1 MLGSAQPENKTIVVA
16 EDEPKIAQ
24 VLVDYLSNAGFQSH
38 WIDNGNDVVDYIKDQ
53 SPSLLLLD
61 IMLPGKD
68 GMTICRELRSF
79 SEIPIV
85 MITAKIEEIDRLLG
99 LELGADDYICKPFS
113 PREVVARI
121 KAIMRRLEPRSLAHQ
136 PDHDDND
143 FVIDAERMLISYQ
156 GQMFNL
162 TPKEYKLLTVFLS
175 KRGRVFSRDFL
186 LDQLDEDFRD
196 VSDRAIDSH
205 IKNLRKKI
213 AVVLPNQTVIHSI
226 YGIGYKLEV

>member
-1 MLGSAQPENKTIVVA
+1 MPGSAQSNPKTIVIA
-16 EDEPKIAQ
+16 EDEAKIAQ
-24 VLVDYLSNAGFQSH
+24 VLVDYLNSAGYQPH
-38 WIDNGNDVVDYIKDQ
+38 WIDNGNDVVDYVKDQ
-53 SPSLLLLD
+53 TPALLLLD

-85 MITAKIEEIDRLLG
+85 MITARVEEIDRLLG

-113 PREVVARI
+113 PREVVARV
-121 KAIMRRLEPRSLAHQ
+121 KAILRRLEPKAIAQQ
-136 PDHDDND
+136 PEDSD
-143 FVIDAERMLISYQ
+143 FVIDAERMLISYN
-156 GQMFNL
+156 GQMLNL
-162 TPKEYKLLTVFLS
+162 TPKEYKLLSVFLS

-213 AVVLPNQTVIHSI
+213 AVILPNQTVIHSI
-226 YGIGYKLEV
+226 YGIGYKLDI

>member
-1 MLGSAQPENKTIVVA
+1 MLGSAQSDHQTIVVA

-24 VLVDYLSNAGFQSH
+24 VLVDYLNNAGYQPH
-38 WIDNGNDVVDYIKDQ
+38 WIDNGNDVVDYVKDQ
-53 SPSLLLLD
+53 APTLLLLD

-68 GMTICRELRSF
+68 GMSVCRELRSF

-85 MITAKIEEIDRLLG
+85 MITAKVEEIDRLLG

-113 PREVVARI
+113 PREVVARV
-121 KAIMRRLEPRSLAHQ
+121 KAILRRLEPKTSPQQAVN
-136 PDHDDND
+136 DDFMVD
-143 FVIDAERMLISYQ
+143 SERMLISYQ
-156 GQMFNL
+156 GQMLNL

-213 AVVLPNQTVIHSI
+213 SVVLPNQTVIHSI
-226 YGIGYKLEV
+226 YGIGYKLDV